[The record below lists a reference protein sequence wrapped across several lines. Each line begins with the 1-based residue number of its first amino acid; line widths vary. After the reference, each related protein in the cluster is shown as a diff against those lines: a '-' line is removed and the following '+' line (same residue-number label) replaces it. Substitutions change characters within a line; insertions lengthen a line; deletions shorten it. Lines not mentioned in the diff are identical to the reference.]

1 MIIVKMTRTTWQKC
15 HRNAAKARVKDTTGR
30 LEKSF
35 FGQRRLCAASQAGR
49 KNIPTEESLG
59 GANISL
65 GHAKRTIPPKNDVI
79 TSSFIPSPIDPSPS
93 TPRSRRRTNKR
104 LEVHS
109 SSSNVGRRS
118 KALDA
123 LDVSER
129 QSTFESGYMRFS
141 DPIVF
146 NSHVHTTGPG

>member
-1 MIIVKMTRTTWQKC
+1 MG
-15 HRNAAKARVKDTTGR
+15 RN
-30 LEKSF
+30 
-35 FGQRRLCAASQAGR
+35 
-49 KNIPTEESLG
+49 NIRMEESLG

-65 GHAKRTIPPKNDVI
+65 GHAKRRIPPKNE
-79 TSSFIPSPIDPSPS
+79 SSFIPSPIDPSPS

-109 SSSNVGRRS
+109 SSSNVRRS

-146 NSHVHTTGPG
+146 NSHVPTTGPG

>member
-1 MIIVKMTRTTWQKC
+1 MTRTTWQKC

-35 FGQRRLCAASQAGR
+35 FGQRRLCAASQAMR
-49 KNIPTEESLG
+49 RNNIPLDQSLG

-65 GHAKRTIPPKNDVI
+65 GHAKRRIPPNNDVI
-79 TSSFIPSPIDPSPS
+79 ASSFIPSPIDVSPS
-93 TPRSRRRTNKR
+93 TPRSRRRTQKR
-104 LEVHS
+104 IQAYS
-109 SSSNVGRRS
+109 SSSDVGRS
-118 KALDA
+118 KAIDV

-129 QSTFESGYMRFS
+129 QSTFESGYMRIS

-146 NSHVHTTGPG
+146 NSYVPTTGPK